1 MITSVTAL
9 RPHPEAASA
18 PLNRTRSGSVRAV
31 GLLALL
37 VALGLAT
44 VAGLAVGA
52 RSIPPLEVL
61 QILLGSDT
69 GPNAVVINELRFP
82 RTVIAIVAGAALGV
96 AGALIQAVTRN
107 PLADPGI
114 LGVNSGAAFAMAVG
128 TGLLGVSGAVGT
140 LTLAYVGAFGA
151 SLLVYAI
158 GSLGRGG
165 GSPVRLILAGV
176 ALGAVL
182 AGITRAIVLTD
193 RERFAGMTAWESG
206 SLLDRDTSLLGPAIP
221 LTLLGLGIALAI
233 GSSLNA
239 IALGDDLASAL
250 GANVLRTRV
259 LAVTAVMLLAGTAT
273 ALAGPISF
281 VGLMV
286 PHVARWIVGP
296 DQRWIIAYSV
306 VAAPTLLLFADVVGR
321 VVLSPAELPAGI
333 VTALIGAPVLIVLV
347 RQRKASEL

>member
-1 MITSVTAL
+1 MTSV
-9 RPHPEAASA
+9 RPRPDTEAVRSDG
-18 PLNRTRSGSVRAV
+18 TRGPAARGI

-37 VALGLAT
+37 AVLAVAII
-44 VAGLAVGA
+44 AGLAVGA
-52 RSIPPLEVL
+52 RAIPPLDVL
-61 QILLGSDT
+61 QILFGT
-69 GPNAVVINELRFP
+69 GTGQDAMVIRNLRVP
-82 RTVIAIVAGAALGV
+82 RTLIGIVAGAALGV

-114 LGVNSGAAFAMAVG
+114 LGVNAGAAFALAIG
-128 TGLLGVSGAVGT
+128 TGLGGVSGALGT
-140 LTLAYVGAFGA
+140 LGLAYLGAFVA

-165 GSPVRLILAGV
+165 ASPVRLILAGV

-193 RERFAGMTAWESG
+193 RQRFASMTAWESG
-206 SLLDRDTSLLGPAIP
+206 SLLDRDPALLTLAGP
-221 LTLLGLGIALAI
+221 LVLLGLLIALAI
-233 GSSLNA
+233 GWSLNA

-250 GANVLRTRV
+250 GANVIRTRV
-259 LAVTAVMLLAGTAT
+259 LAIIAVMLLAGSAT
-273 ALAGPISF
+273 ALAGPIAF

-286 PHVARWIVGP
+286 PHVVRWIVGP

-306 VAAPTLLLFADVVGR
+306 IAAPTLLILADVVGR
-321 VVLSPAELPAGI
+321 VLIPPGELPAGI

>member
-1 MITSVTAL
+1 MTDL
-9 RPHPEAASA
+9 RPRPEAASA
-18 PLNRTRSGSVRAV
+18 PITQRRSPAVRAV
-31 GLLALL
+31 GLLVLLAALAAA
-37 VALGLAT
+37 VI
-44 VAGLAVGA
+44 VSLAVGA

-61 QILLGSDT
+61 QILFGDR
-69 GPNAVVINELRFP
+69 GGQNAAVVNQLRVP
-82 RTVIAIVAGAALGV
+82 RTLIALVAGAALGV

-114 LGVNSGAAFAMAVG
+114 LGVNAGAAFALAIG
-128 TGLLGVSGAVGT
+128 TGLLGISGAAGT

-165 GSPVRLILAGV
+165 ASPVRLILAGV

-182 AGITRAIVLTD
+182 AGITRAITLTD
-193 RERFAGMTAWESG
+193 RARFAGMTAWESG
-206 SLLDRDTSLLGPAIP
+206 SLLDRDAGLLALAAP
-221 LTLLGLGIALAI
+221 LTVVGLGIALAI

-239 IALGDDLASAL
+239 IALGDDLAAAL
-250 GANVLRTRV
+250 GANVLRTRIF
-259 LAVTAVMLLAGTAT
+259 AVTAVMLLAGTAT

-286 PHVARWIVGP
+286 PHAVRWIVGP
-296 DQRWIIAYSV
+296 DQRWIIGYSV
-306 VAAPTLLLFADVVGR
+306 VAAPTLLLLSDVLGR
-321 VVLSPAELPAGI
+321 VAIAPGELPAGI
-333 VTALIGAPVLIVLV
+333 VTALVGAPVLVFLV